1 VIENNNFINIMKE
14 LIIES
19 GGINKFIN
27 VVMINKHKSIG
38 IKKRKDIKYKY
49 ATENRRHIMRN

>member
-1 VIENNNFINIMKE
+1 MKE